1 MEPQLTAANS
11 ELFKGKR
18 VLVIEPDSRIQKSL
32 SVVLKPFSFAQVTF
46 VTSSCALET
55 ILKET
60 PFDIV
65 ITAHD
70 KSNVNCIYVLQL
82 IRKKLKD
89 LNTVVLLNASEQ
101 TESVVLEAMRNGVS
115 EFLVAPFTF
124 PALQERIVRGIA
136 KPVKSEGLD
145 PRLNAN
151 KDNSEPVPLPTILVV
166 DDVPDN
172 LKIITEILK
181 SQYKV
186 QAAINARAAMKVL
199 SSDTPPDVVL
209 LDIMMPQVDGLTL
222 CKKIKSTSKLKN
234 IPIIFITA
242 MSSQE
247 DVVRGLQ
254 LGAVDYITKPIKPEI
269 LKARIK
275 AQFNIINN
283 NKSLRTKTDMTVD
296 YSILLKEL
304 DRVFQYDIK
313 NSLND
318 ISASVTKLLKSQ
330 ENISEFLEE
339 KANIECATLI
349 LTNYI
354 QNLKLHKELKHSD
367 YTASNT
373 WIDIAK
379 LANEVLESNQVLI
392 KRNKVKVELKV
403 DGDMRVKSSK
413 MAFRHILNNL
423 TLHALSTA
431 ETQSTLRILL
441 TGDDDSINITVS
453 NRWFP
458 SVEQRISIFEP
469 LVILADGRENA
480 YARYIIKILSE
491 VIGGHLEFDFDDT
504 QGSSLN
510 VELMRDAA

>member
-1 MEPQLTAANS
+1 MAPHLTTADS
-11 ELFKGKR
+11 ELFTGKR
-18 VLVIEPDSRIQKSL
+18 VLVVEPDNKIQKSL
-32 SVVLKPFSFAQVTF
+32 SVLLKPFSFAQVTF
-46 VTSSCALET
+46 VSSSCALET
-55 ILKET
+55 ILTET

-70 KSNVNCIYVLQL
+70 KSHVNCIYVLQL
-82 IRKKLKD
+82 IRKKLNNP
-89 LNTVVLLNASEQ
+89 NTVVLLNASELP
-101 TESVVLEAMRNGVS
+101 EIIAVEAMKNGVS
-115 EFLVAPFTF
+115 EFLVAPLTL
-124 PALQERIVRGIA
+124 PALQERLIRGIA
-136 KPVKSEGLD
+136 KPIKSDGLD
-145 PRLNAN
+145 SRLAAN
-151 KDNSEPVPLPTILVV
+151 SDQREPQVLPTVLVV

-199 SSDTPPDVVL
+199 SSNTPPDIVL

-222 CKKIKSTSKLKN
+222 CKKIKSNTKLKK

-247 DVVRGLQ
+247 DVVRGLE

-330 ENISEFLEE
+330 KNISEFLEE
-339 KANIECATLI
+339 KVNIECATLI

-354 QNLKLHKELKHSD
+354 QNLKLYKQLKDSD
-367 YTASNT
+367 YSSSNT
-373 WIDIAK
+373 WLDIAK
-379 LANEVLESNQVLI
+379 LANEVLEANKVLI

-403 DGDMRVKSSK
+403 DGDMRVKTSK
-413 MAFRHILNNL
+413 VAFRHILNNL

-431 ETQSTLRILL
+431 EAQSTLKILL
-441 TGDDDSINITVS
+441 TGDDDSIYIRVS

-458 SVEQRISIFEP
+458 TVEQRISIFEP
-469 LVILADGRENA
+469 LITSADGRENA
-480 YARYIIKILSE
+480 YARYIIKLLSE
-491 VIGGHLEFDFDDT
+491 LIGGQIEFDFDDAM
-504 QGSSLN
+504 GSSLN
-510 VELMRDAA
+510 IELNREAA